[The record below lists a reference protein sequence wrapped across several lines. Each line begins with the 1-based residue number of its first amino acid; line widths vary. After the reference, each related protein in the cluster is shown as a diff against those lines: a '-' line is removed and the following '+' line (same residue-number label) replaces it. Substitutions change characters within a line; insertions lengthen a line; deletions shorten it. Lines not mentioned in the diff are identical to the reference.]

1 VLILAAEVGA
11 RLALTPEPVLRGRRI
26 ARLPQEIAPEALDF
40 TRLIRAGETLGW
52 AEATAEPVFLTRLL
66 DAQAARC
73 AAFRVFFP
81 LTFSNTLGAGHPQV
95 TVTALGGASAGRR
108 FFAGGADNVIP
119 ANISDL
125 PGLIA
130 TGRLAIDIVLLQLS
144 GPNAARRYNTGLG
157 IEHLDAAIARARLVV
172 AQHNPELPWT
182 EGDTIVEAEAVETE
196 IYGNCAVTDAHDPL
210 DQRLHS

>member
-1 VLILAAEVGA
+1 M
-11 RLALTPEPVLRGRRI
+11 
-26 ARLPQEIAPEALDF
+26 PQQIAPEALDF
-40 TRLIRAGETLGW
+40 ARLIRSGETVGW

-73 AAFRVFFP
+73 APFRVFFP
-81 LTFSNTLGAGHPQV
+81 LTFSHTLGTGHPQV

-108 FFAGGADNVIP
+108 FFAGGAGNVIP

-144 GPNAARRYNTGLG
+144 GPDAAHRYNTGLG
-157 IEHLDAAIARARLVV
+157 IEHLDCEPGVIGV
-172 AQHNPELPWT
+172 
-182 EGDTIVEAEAVETE
+182 GGAERDGEHQA
-196 IYGNCAVTDAHDPL
+196 GW
-210 DQRLHS
+210 R

>member
-1 VLILAAEVGA
+1 MP
-11 RLALTPEPVLRGRRI
+11 RQLT
-26 ARLPQEIAPEALDF
+26 PEALDF
-40 TRLIRAGETLGW
+40 AQLIRAGETVGW

-66 DAQAARC
+66 DTQAARC
-73 AAFRVFFP
+73 APFRVFFP

-144 GPNAARRYNTGLG
+144 GPNAARCYNAGLG
-157 IEHLDAAIARARLVV
+157 IEHLDAAMAGARLVV
-172 AQHNPELPWT
+172 AQLNPQLPWSDGDTMVEAAAIDLLVPVTEPPLELPMRPPS
-182 EGDTIVEAEAVETE
+182 AVASAQLTVSPAR
-196 IYGNCAVTDAHDPL
+196 ISLVKSSASGA
-210 DQRLHS
+210 S